1 MRHIDRLPKPQIL
14 AEKQD
19 VWQEKFNEKR
29 VENPKARPDS
39 KKYGHPKIREMLNS
53 CSHGK
58 CFYCETIIKDDMQ
71 EIDHFKEVA
80 LAPELAYTWENLY
93 LSCHKCND
101 KIAHDAIPVEK
112 VLDPCKDSDEEIKKN
127 ITFDDECICVRHGS
141 EKGLSTI
148 KKFHLDSDILDLKRC
163 RRLKLLLKE
172 IVQVKDSRSK
182 DMRQD
187 FTDQEKERLLMFTE
201 HNQPYSLMCEIY
213 LRKYL
218 PEIFSKKELISP
230 SRTTQTER
238 YET

>member
-182 DMRQD
+182 DMKQD

-218 PEIFSKKELISP
+218 PEIF
-230 SRTTQTER
+230 Q
-238 YET
+238 

>member
-19 VWQEKFNEKR
+19 AWQEKFNEKR
-29 VENPKARPDS
+29 AENPNTRPDS

-127 ITFDDECICVRHGS
+127 ITFDDECICARPGS

-172 IVQVKDSRSK
+172 IVQVKDSRNK

-218 PEIFSKKELISP
+218 PELF
-230 SRTTQTER
+230 Q
-238 YET
+238 

>member
-58 CFYCETIIKDDMQ
+58 CFYCETFIKNEIQ

-112 VLDPCKDSDEEIKKN
+112 VLDPCKDSDEEIQKN
-127 ITFDDECICVRHGS
+127 ITFEGECIHALPNS

-148 KKFHLDSDILDLKRC
+148 KKFHLNSDALDLKRGKWLNF
-163 RRLKLLLKE
+163 LKNVIIDFQKKGMQEQRKE
-172 IVQVKDSRSK
+172 L
-182 DMRQD
+182 
-187 FTDQEKERLLMFTE
+187 TPKERQQLLMFTQ
-201 HNQPYSLMCEIY
+201 HDQPYSLMCEIY

-218 PEIFSKKELISP
+218 PEIF
-230 SRTTQTER
+230 Q
-238 YET
+238 

>member
-53 CSHGK
+53 CSHSK

-218 PEIFSKKELISP
+218 PEIF
-230 SRTTQTER
+230 Q
-238 YET
+238 

>member
-80 LAPELAYTWENLY
+80 LASELAYTWENLY

-218 PEIFSKKELISP
+218 PEIF
-230 SRTTQTER
+230 Q
-238 YET
+238 

>member
-39 KKYGHPKIREMLNS
+39 KKYGHPKIREMLNC

-218 PEIFSKKELISP
+218 PEIF
-230 SRTTQTER
+230 Q
-238 YET
+238 